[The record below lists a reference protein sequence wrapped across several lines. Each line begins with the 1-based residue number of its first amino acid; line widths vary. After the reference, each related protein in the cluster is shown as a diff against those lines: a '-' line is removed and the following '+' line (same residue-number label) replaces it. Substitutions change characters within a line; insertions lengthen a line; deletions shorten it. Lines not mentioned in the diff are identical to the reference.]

1 MMRNR
6 PTARPRAYAL
16 ANCFPSFPQRP
27 GATGLIQIIV
37 FLALAL
43 CVCASGKAQDPNCK
57 IIPSGQDFWIRLTDP
72 VSTYSSKPG
81 AAVEAILIESP
92 RCHENPVF
100 ATGIAVHGH
109 ITHLRKVGM
118 GVRHESSAL
127 TIDFDQIL
135 AGPKPL
141 AAKTRVEEVA
151 NGREHVKK
159 GTIKGVGGLV
169 TPQALMTTRLL
180 HLPFWSPECYWIFLL
195 RRAIFPYSPEPEIY
209 LPPGT
214 DLRLRLMAP
223 LELPSDLPTVAQ
235 TETPADDAI
244 IDTEVS
250 GALLALPERSVTRKG
265 QPSDTVNLAFVG
277 SEERIERAFR
287 AAGWTYGDS
296 VSTWSVLREMRAVS
310 SLNNY
315 SHLPISKQWLSGQAS
330 DFRLQKSFDSYEKR
344 EHIRFWNESALEP
357 DLWVSGA
364 IRENSAAWSFRKRK
378 FIHHVDADLAAERE
392 KVVRDLKLTG
402 CVDNI
407 YHVQRPDAPGRLK
420 NAGGDTLWSD
430 RRIAVIELNDCDT
443 PQTYFAPESG
453 LPSRPRSRW
462 KRFARAQILSIHDL
476 WRSNAIYAS
485 FDFSRMFIRAMRD
498 RSRQNRRIREY
509 ETRQRNA
516 TVEPGSVGGN

>member
-1 MMRNR
+1 MMRSR
-6 PTARPRAYAL
+6 PTAQARAFEVAD
-16 ANCFPSFPQRP
+16 CFPRRRAAS
-27 GATGLIQIIV
+27 GLIQAIV
-37 FLALAL
+37 YVALAL
-43 CVCASGKAQDPNCK
+43 LICATGNAQGSNCK

-81 AAVEAILIESP
+81 AAVEAMLIESP
-92 RCHENPVF
+92 RCHEAPVF
-100 ATGIAVHGH
+100 STGIAVQGH
-109 ITHLRKVGM
+109 IIHLRKVGM

-127 TIDFDQIL
+127 TIDFDEIL

-141 AAKTRVEEVA
+141 AAKTRVEEVS
-151 NGREHVKK
+151 NGREDVK
-159 GTIKGVGGLV
+159 GGVIKGVGGRE
-169 TPQALMTTRLL
+169 TPQGLLTTRLI
-180 HLPFWSPECYWIFLL
+180 HLPLWSPESYWIFLL

-223 LELPSDLPTVAQ
+223 LKLPDDLPIVAQ
-235 TETPADDAI
+235 TETAADDART
-244 IDTEVS
+244 DTEVN
-250 GALLALPERSVTRKG
+250 GALLALPDRSMTRKG
-265 QPSDTVNLAFVG
+265 QPSDMVNLAFVG

-296 VSTWSVLREMRAVS
+296 LSTWSVLREMRALS

-330 DFRLQKSFDSYEKR
+330 DLTLQKSFDSYEKR

-357 DLWVSGA
+357 DLWVSGV
-364 IRENSAAWSFRKRK
+364 IRETSAAWSFRRRK

-430 RRIAVIELNDCDT
+430 GRIAVIELNDCDT
-443 PQTYFAPESG
+443 PQTAFASESA
-453 LPSRPRSRW
+453 LPSRPQSKL
-462 KRFARAQILSIHDL
+462 KRFAREQILSFHDL

-485 FDFSRMFIRAMRD
+485 FDFSRMFIRAIRN
-498 RSRQNRRIREY
+498 RSVQNRRIREY
-509 ETRQRNA
+509 EARQRTTA
-516 TVEPGSVGGN
+516 IESAPGAN

>member
-6 PTARPRAYAL
+6 PTRRPRIDDA
-16 ANCFPSFPQRP
+16 ANFLPRRRA
-27 GATGLIQIIV
+27 ATGLIQIIV

-43 CVCASGKAQDPNCK
+43 FVCASGKAQDANCK

-92 RCHENPVF
+92 RCHETPVF
-100 ATGIAVHGH
+100 STGIAVQGH

-127 TIDFDQIL
+127 TIDFDEIV

-141 AAKTRVEEVA
+141 TAKMRVEEVA
-151 NGREHVKK
+151 NGREDVKK
-159 GTIKGVGGLV
+159 GVIKGVGGRE

-180 HLPFWSPECYWIFLL
+180 HLPFWSPESYWIFLL

-223 LELPSDLPTVAQ
+223 LELPDDLRTAA
-235 TETPADDAI
+235 ETDRPADDASV
-244 IDTEVS
+244 DTEVS
-250 GALLALPERSVTRKG
+250 WALLTLPERSVTRKG
-265 QPSDTVNLAFVG
+265 QPSDAVNLAFLG

-296 VSTWSVLREMRAVS
+296 VSAWSVLREMRALS

-315 SHLPISKQWLSGQAS
+315 SHLPISKQWLSGHAS
-330 DFRLQKSFDSYEKR
+330 DLTLEKSFDSYQKR

-357 DLWVSGA
+357 DLWMSGA
-364 IRENSAAWSFRKRK
+364 IRETSAGWSFRKRK

-402 CVDNI
+402 CVDSI
-407 YHVQRPDAPGRLK
+407 YHVQRPDAAGRLK

-430 RRIAVIELNDCDT
+430 GRIAVVELNDCDT
-443 PQTYFAPESG
+443 PQTFFAPESE
-453 LPSRPRSRW
+453 LPARPQSIW
-462 KRFARAQILSIHDL
+462 KRFAREQILSIRDL

-485 FDFSRMFIRAMRD
+485 FDLSRMFIRAMRD
-498 RSRQNRRIREY
+498 RSAQNRRIREY
-509 ETRQRNA
+509 EARQRTA
-516 TVEPGSVGGN
+516 AVEPGSVGGN